1 MHKAQIQDY
10 LDLRLFCIYFWKK
23 ENNIMKFSTQ
33 LIHGGNSEDPLTGA
47 VSTPIYRTSTF
58 HQHVLGGNPKWE
70 YSRTGNPTRASLEKL
85 IAQLEH
91 GKAGFAFASGSAA
104 IHAVFSLFSAGD
116 HFVVGSDV
124 YGGTF
129 RLINKVLK
137 RFGLTFTVVDMRDLT
152 AVEKAIQ
159 NNTVAIYFETPTNP
173 LLQIADIKAI
183 ATIAKKHEIRTI
195 VDNTFATPYNQQP
208 LTLGADIVV
217 HSATKYL
224 GGHSDVV
231 AGLAVTSDDE
241 LASQLAFLQNSIG
254 STLGPDDSWLLQ
266 RGIKTLSARM
276 RVHQENA
283 DAVIKFLQQDS
294 HVAKIYYPGLKD
306 FTGHEVAAAQMRN
319 FGAMISFELTAGLDA
334 KKFVESL
341 RLIDLAE
348 SLGGIESLIE
358 VPAVMTHGS
367 IPREIRLQ
375 NGIKDELIRLSV
387 GIEDAEDIVDDLKQ
401 ALAKLD

>member
-1 MHKAQIQDY
+1 MQ
-10 LDLRLFCIYFWKK
+10 F
-23 ENNIMKFSTQ
+23 NTQ
-33 LIHGGNSEDPLTGA
+33 LIHGGNSEDPATGA
-47 VSTPIYRTSTF
+47 VSTPIYRSSTF
-58 HQHVLGGNPKWE
+58 HQHTLGGNPKWE
-70 YSRTGNPTRASLEKL
+70 YARTGNPTRASLEKL
-85 IAQLEH
+85 IAELEH
-91 GKAGFAFASGSAA
+91 GVAGFAFSSGSAA
-104 IHAVFSLFSAGD
+104 IHATFSLFSQGD

-137 RFGLTFTVVDMRDLT
+137 SFGFEFTVVGMQHLD

-159 NNTVAIYFETPTNP
+159 ENTVSVYFETPTNP

-183 ATIAKKHEIRTI
+183 AGIAKKHAIKTI

-231 AGLAVTSDDE
+231 AGLAVTSDE
-241 LASQLAFLQNSIG
+241 EIAEQLVFLQNSIG

-266 RGIKTLSARM
+266 RGIKTLGARM

-283 DAVIKFLQQDS
+283 TAVVNFVENDPRI
-294 HVAKIYYPGLKD
+294 AKIYYPGLPD
-306 FTGHEVAAAQMRN
+306 FPGHDIAAKQMRN
-319 FGAMISFELTAGLDA
+319 FGAMISFELQEGLDA

-341 RLIDLAE
+341 QLIDLAE

-367 IPREIRLQ
+367 IPREIRLK

-387 GIEDAEDIVDDLKQ
+387 GIEDPQDVIDDLEQ
-401 ALAKLD
+401 ALNQLD

>member
-1 MHKAQIQDY
+1 MQ
-10 LDLRLFCIYFWKK
+10 F
-23 ENNIMKFSTQ
+23 NTQ
-33 LIHGGNSEDPLTGA
+33 LIHGGNSEDPATGA
-47 VSTPIYRTSTF
+47 VSTPIYRSSTF
-58 HQHVLGGNPKWE
+58 HQHTLGGNPKWE
-70 YSRTGNPTRASLEKL
+70 YARTGNPTRASLEKL
-85 IAQLEH
+85 IAELEH
-91 GKAGFAFASGSAA
+91 GVAGFAFSSGSAA
-104 IHAVFSLFSAGD
+104 IHAAFSLFSQGD

-137 RFGLTFTVVDMRDLT
+137 RFGFEFTVVDMQDLD

-159 NNTVAIYFETPTNP
+159 DNTVAIYFETPTNP

-183 ATIAKKHEIRTI
+183 ADIVKKHGIKTI

-231 AGLAVTSDDE
+231 AGLAVTSDKE
-241 LASQLAFLQNSIG
+241 IAEQLAFLQNSIG

-266 RGIKTLSARM
+266 RGIKTLGARM

-283 DAVIKFLQQDS
+283 TAVVNFLENDPRI
-294 HVAKIYYPGLKD
+294 AKIYYPGLSD
-306 FTGHEVAAAQMRN
+306 FPGHDIAAKQMRN
-319 FGAMISFELTAGLDA
+319 FGAMISFELQAGLDA

-341 RLIDLAE
+341 LLIDLAE

-367 IPREIRLQ
+367 IPREIRLK

-387 GIEDAEDIVDDLKQ
+387 GIEDPQDVIDDLEQ
-401 ALAKLD
+401 ALNQLD